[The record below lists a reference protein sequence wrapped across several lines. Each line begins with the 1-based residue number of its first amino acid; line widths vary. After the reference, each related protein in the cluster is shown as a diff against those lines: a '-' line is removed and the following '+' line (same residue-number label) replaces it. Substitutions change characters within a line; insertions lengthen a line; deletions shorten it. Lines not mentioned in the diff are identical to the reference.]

1 MISIRP
7 ATPADY
13 PIIRDIAYR
22 TWPATFGSILSEKQL
37 YFMLEMMYS
46 LGSIKEQVDTKNNI
60 FLVAQN
66 DSELLGFIS
75 YELFYKNLPQ
85 TKIHKIYILPDI
97 QGQGIGQKLIASITE
112 ISIQNNCNSLI
123 LNVNRQNKAIDFYK
137 KNGFTVVDREDIPI
151 GEGFFMNDY
160 ILQKMI

>member
-1 MISIRP
+1 
-7 ATPADY
+7 
-13 PIIRDIAYR
+13 
-22 TWPATFGSILSEKQL
+22 
-37 YFMLEMMYS
+37 MLEMMYS